1 MDVFHVIA
9 VCAWKFENVTCETNY
24 MRLRNGKFSVCV
36 EKCVTMRLR
45 NGKLYAFGK
54 WKIILSYQL
63 SADLT
68 TLWQRWN
75 GFGTLRK
82 GLRYREERIDASR
95 FIEMCILIHWFIHQD
110 EYNILWTWARFD
122 SSFSFRHSNF
132 EFLITS
138 RPQAHTVFRL
148 AFYDNITTWWRWQ
161 IELCNS
167 TFVSHYG
174 AKLVVIWATS
184 FLSVY
189 QSELA

>member
-1 MDVFHVIA
+1 MSFMWLLCAHGNLKMSHVKLIIC
-9 VCAWKFENVTCETNY
+9 VCEMENFLYALRNAWQCVCEMENY
-24 MRLRNGKFSVCV
+24 MRLGNGK
-36 EKCVTMRLR
+36 
-45 NGKLYAFGK
+45 
-54 WKIILSYQL
+54 LSYQL

-148 AFYDNITTWWRWQ
+148 AFYDNMTTWWRW
-161 IELCNS
+161 
-167 TFVSHYG
+167 
-174 AKLVVIWATS
+174 
-184 FLSVY
+184 
-189 QSELA
+189 